1 VLILDSVKSP
11 LLVILGEKKEEEVI
25 ESLQKEVGDTESRG
39 LAVKSVEAVPPSEGD
54 TKGGD
59 IVLPSLNDGANTVGV
74 VLSVPPTTVPDTATL
89 TLPQGVLLCCPTL
102 KDGRNE

>member
-1 VLILDSVKSP
+1 MDSVQTP
-11 LLVILGEKKEEEVI
+11 LLVTLGEKKEEEVA
-25 ESLQKEVGDTESRG
+25 ESLQKEVGDTESRE
-39 LAVKSVEAVPPSEGD
+39 LAVKSVDAVPASEGD

-59 IVLPSLNDGANTVGV
+59 IVPPSLKDGANTVGV
-74 VLSVPPTTVPDTATL
+74 VLNVPPTTVPDTATL